1 MDFWNMFFQTYG
13 MPILYALLTALAGVA
28 ATGIA
33 KAYNKIANSREKRA
47 VAKTVVLAVEQI
59 YKDLH
64 GEEKYLKALQ
74 SLVEILGE
82 KGIPI
87 TELEARMLIESAVGE
102 FNEVFKET
110 MEPLPDEKH
119 PAELEIG
126 LTE

>member
-1 MDFWNMFFQTYG
+1 MNFWTQFFGIYG
-13 MPILYALLTALAGVA
+13 MPILYALLTALAGIA
-28 ATGIA
+28 ATGVA

-102 FNEVFKET
+102 FNEVFKDNV
-110 MEPLPDEKH
+110 EPLPDENQ
-119 PAELEIG
+119 PVELKDLE
-126 LTE
+126 

>member
-1 MDFWNMFFQTYG
+1 MDFWTQFFGIYG
-13 MPILYALLTALAGVA
+13 MPILYALLTALAGIA

-102 FNEVFKET
+102 FNEVFKDNV
-110 MEPLPDEKH
+110 EPLDEQD
-119 PAELEIG
+119 LE
-126 LTE
+126 

>member
-1 MDFWNMFFQTYG
+1 MDFWAHFFEIYG

-102 FNEVFKET
+102 FNEVFKENV
-110 MEPLPDEKH
+110 EPLPDEK
-119 PAELEIG
+119 ETIG